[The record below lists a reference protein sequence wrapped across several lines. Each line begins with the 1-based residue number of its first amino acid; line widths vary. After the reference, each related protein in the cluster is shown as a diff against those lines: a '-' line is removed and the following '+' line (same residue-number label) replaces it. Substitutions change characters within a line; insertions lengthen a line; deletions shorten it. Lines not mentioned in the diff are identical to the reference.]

1 MNAPLNP
8 SVASQAPAGLVIDD
22 LLAQCERAVGA
33 TNTLLAGVERA
44 LRAVL
49 AEGAAAGGDPLQR
62 EQARAHGF
70 AWAATYGQALHEML
84 GWGRR
89 LQAGGKLAE
98 LETLM
103 LQAAFGEYLAQLA
116 GGLPMS
122 QGEIFRVETLDTDGS
137 LRRAFESDPSVAL
150 LRARGFSGPVRARI
164 ATLLAQGQAT
174 RSYGD
179 PALDDPTLV
188 EIREQFARYADDHAE
203 AAHQWHLANDL
214 IPDEV
219 LRELAQLG
227 VFGLTIPEEFG
238 GSGLG
243 KTAMCVVTEE
253 LSRGYI
259 GLGSLGTRT
268 EIAGELITLNG
279 TDEQKRTLLPKLASG
294 EIIPTAA
301 FTEPDTGSDLGSLRT
316 RAERHGDVWR
326 VSGNK
331 TWITHGARSD
341 MMTLLVR
348 TDRDAPG
355 YKGLSMFLAP
365 KPRGTDDNPF
375 PAPGMSGG
383 EIHVLGYRGMKEYEI
398 GFDNFAVP
406 AAALLGGVEG
416 RGFKQLM
423 QTFESARI
431 QTGARAVG
439 VAQNAFELGLAYGMQ
454 RLQFG
459 QAIIE
464 FPRVADKLA
473 WMAVETMIAR
483 QLTLFA
489 AREKDAGR
497 RCDLEA
503 GMAKLLGARV
513 AWANADNA
521 LQIHGG
527 NGYAQ
532 EYRISR
538 VLCDARILN
547 VFEGAAEIQAN
558 IVVRAI
564 LDARR

>member
-22 LLAQCERAVGA
+22 LLAQCERAVVA

-188 EIREQFARYADDHAE
+188 EIREQFARYSDDHAE

>member
-1 MNAPLNP
+1 M
-8 SVASQAPAGLVIDD
+8 
-22 LLAQCERAVGA
+22 
-33 TNTLLAGVERA
+33 
-44 LRAVL
+44 
-49 AEGAAAGGDPLQR
+49 
-62 EQARAHGF
+62 
-70 AWAATYGQALHEML
+70 
-84 GWGRR
+84 
-89 LQAGGKLAE
+89 
-98 LETLM
+98 
-103 LQAAFGEYLAQLA
+103 
-116 GGLPMS
+116 
-122 QGEIFRVETLDTDGS
+122 
-137 LRRAFESDPSVAL
+137 
-150 LRARGFSGPVRARI
+150 
-164 ATLLAQGQAT
+164 
-174 RSYGD
+174 
-179 PALDDPTLV
+179 
-188 EIREQFARYADDHAE
+188 
-203 AAHQWHLANDL
+203 
-214 IPDEV
+214 
-219 LRELAQLG
+219 
-227 VFGLTIPEEFG
+227 
-238 GSGLG
+238 
-243 KTAMCVVTEE
+243 
-253 LSRGYI
+253 
-259 GLGSLGTRT
+259 
-268 EIAGELITLNG
+268 
-279 TDEQKRTLLPKLASG
+279 
-294 EIIPTAA
+294 
-301 FTEPDTGSDLGSLRT
+301 
-316 RAERHGDVWR
+316 
-326 VSGNK
+326 SGNK

-489 AREKDAGR
+489 AREKAAGR